1 MFKKSK
7 ADIVNAY
14 PHIVKRSTIAKVRC
28 LLLCNSLGL
37 HLQRLPLTNRGKGL
51 LQVLDNSLVH
61 ADEV

>member
-1 MFKKSK
+1 MKDGSY
-7 ADIVNAY
+7 VVER
-14 PHIVKRSTIAKVRC
+14 PTTPEVRR
-28 LLLCNSLGL
+28 LFLGDGLYL